1 MYYVQASKLFVN
13 TARLLLYVRAIALLC
28 ILNHLVK
35 SFTFVHLILIIKTW
49 VYNVQKIFYCHILL
63 LY

>member
-1 MYYVQASKLFVN
+1 MYYAQASKLFVN
-13 TARLLLYVRAIALLC
+13 TTRLLLYVRTIALLC

-49 VYNVQKIFYCHILL
+49 VYNV
-63 LY
+63 